1 MKTTAIYIYHGTPA
15 ALSAAVRKAV
25 DILELL
31 TANELANGNS
41 FSLEAEEKKGL
52 LSTKWPGKLIIKET
66 FENGVCTLT
75 VTADLKLNLA
85 SAAQELRNH
94 AKLDEFMDMVKA
106 LAPDVKN

>member
-1 MKTTAIYIYHGTPA
+1 
-15 ALSAAVRKAV
+15 
-25 DILELL
+25 
-31 TANELANGNS
+31 
-41 FSLEAEEKKGL
+41 
-52 LSTKWPGKLIIKET
+52 
-66 FENGVCTLT
+66 LT